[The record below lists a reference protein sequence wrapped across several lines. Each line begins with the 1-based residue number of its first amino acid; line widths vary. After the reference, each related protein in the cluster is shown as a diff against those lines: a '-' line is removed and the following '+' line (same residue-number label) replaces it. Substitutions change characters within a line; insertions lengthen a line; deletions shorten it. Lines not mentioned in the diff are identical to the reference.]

1 MKLIFATSNENKAVE
16 LQRLMGDSIEIESLK
31 SLNFMQDIVES
42 EDTLEGNSLLKANT
56 VFNHFNRA
64 CFADDT
70 GLEVDA
76 LDGAPGV
83 YSARYAGPTCDSE
96 NNMALLLRNLSNTEN
111 LKARFRTVITF
122 KSIGITKQFEGVV
135 DGTIVLEKRGSKG
148 FGYDPIF
155 KPNSSELTFG
165 EMTLKQKNE
174 FSHRARAFAKLK
186 GYLLAIDSI

>member
-1 MKLIFATSNENKAVE
+1 MKLIFATANDNKAIE
-16 LQRLMGDSIEIESLK
+16 LQKLMGDTIEIESLK
-31 SLNFMQDIVES
+31 SLGFAQDIVES
-42 EDTLEGNSLLKANT
+42 EDSLEGNSLLKADT

-76 LDGAPGV
+76 LDGDPGV

-96 NNMALLLRNLSNTEN
+96 KNMALLLRNLSNTEN

-155 KPNSSELTFG
+155 KPNSSDLTFG
-165 EMTLKQKNE
+165 EMTLEEKNE
-174 FSHRARAFAKLK
+174 FSHRAKAFAKLK
-186 GYLLAIDSI
+186 GYLLANDGI